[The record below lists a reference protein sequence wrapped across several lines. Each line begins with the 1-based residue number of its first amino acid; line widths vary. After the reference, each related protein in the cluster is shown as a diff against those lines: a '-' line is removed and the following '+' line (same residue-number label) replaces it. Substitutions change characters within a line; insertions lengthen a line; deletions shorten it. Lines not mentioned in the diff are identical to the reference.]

1 MPNLVPLFHVSGG
14 YETYQADAEL
24 VAKVLKIP
32 VLERATHIGPD
43 GKAARYVAIS
53 EHDLEGCRKILL
65 DNKVGIALLED
76 SNLEKDDVKDDPLK
90 SSEPLSHERNDSL
103 DLGKDG
109 SHGRHR

>member
-1 MPNLVPLFHVSGG
+1 MPNLVPLFHVSGS

-32 VLERATHIGPD
+32 VLESATHIGPD
-43 GKAARYVAIS
+43 GNPARYITIS

-65 DNKVGIALLED
+65 DNKVGMALLED
-76 SNLEKDDVKDDPLK
+76 CNLEKDDVKDDSLK

-109 SHGRHR
+109 FRGRHQ